1 MSWKRIIMYFLA
13 SISLAVIYYVLGAN
27 IIYFGDEARLLKENR
42 ARAKYLDTL
51 DARFVTLNENLKS
64 LQDRDAGIYRSIFG
78 ADPAKDLYRED
89 VGQDIDIATA
99 LAMARDV
106 EVSID
111 SIRSNLSYLGS
122 SQENIPSIIPVE
134 GCGIESIGASLGR
147 KMNPLIK
154 SVVWH
159 SGVDIA
165 AEAGS
170 KVIAPAEGVV
180 TTVIRG
186 DRTEGDIVEIDHLNG
201 YGTRYCHLDSIAV
214 KRGDTLSR
222 GDRIA
227 CVGLTGKTIAPH
239 LHYEVHFNGKRANP
253 VCWFFASLK
262 PDEYS
267 HALHK
272 AENSG
277 QSLD

>member
-1 MSWKRIIMYFLA
+1 MNWKRIIMYFLA

-51 DARFVTLNENLKS
+51 DAKFVTLNGNLKS
-64 LQDRDAGIYRSIFG
+64 LQERDAGIYRSIFG

-89 VGQDIDIATA
+89 VGQDIDLATA

-159 SGVDIA
+159 SGVDIS

-180 TTVIRG
+180 TAIMR
-186 DRTEGDIVEIDHLNG
+186 DRTEGDIVELDHLNG
-201 YGTRYCHLDSIAV
+201 YTTRYCHLDSIAV

-239 LHYEVHFNGKRANP
+239 LHYEVLFNGKRANP

-262 PDEYS
+262 PEEYS

>member
-1 MSWKRIIMYFLA
+1 MNWKRIIMYFLA

-51 DARFVTLNENLKS
+51 DAKFVTLNGNLKS
-64 LQDRDAGIYRSIFG
+64 LQERDAGIYRSIFG

-89 VGQDIDIATA
+89 VGQDIDLATA

-159 SGVDIA
+159 SGVDIS

-180 TTVIRG
+180 TTIMR
-186 DRTEGDIVEIDHLNG
+186 DRTEGDIVELDHLNG
-201 YGTRYCHLDSIAV
+201 YTTRYCHLDSIAV

-239 LHYEVHFNGKRANP
+239 LHYEVLFNGKRANP

-262 PDEYS
+262 PEEYS

>member
-239 LHYEVHFNGKRANP
+239 LHYEVLFNGKRANP

>member
-1 MSWKRIIMYFLA
+1 MKANKIIWYFLG
-13 SISLAVIYYVLGAN
+13 SVVLAVIYYVLLAN
-27 IIYFGDEARLLKENR
+27 IVYFGDEASLLKENR
-42 ARAKYLDTL
+42 SRAKALDTIQAKISIL
-51 DARFVTLNENLKS
+51 SDELKA
-64 LQDRDAGIYRSIFG
+64 LQSRDAGIYRSIFG
-78 ADPAKDLYRED
+78 ADPAKDLYKED
-89 VGQDIDIATA
+89 MGQDIDIKTA
-99 LAMARDV
+99 LAMAKGV

-122 SQENIPSIIPVE
+122 SSENIPSIIPVE
-134 GCGIESIGASLGR
+134 GCGKESICASIGR
-147 KMNPLIK
+147 KINPLIK

-159 SGVDIA
+159 SGVDIE
-165 AEAGS
+165 AEAGTP
-170 KVIAPAEGVV
+170 VIASAEGVV
-180 TTVIRG
+180 TSVIRG
-186 DRTEGDIVEIDHLNG
+186 DRTEGDVVEMDHLNG
-201 YGTRYCHLDSIAV
+201 YSTRYCHLDSIAV

-227 CVGLTGKTIAPH
+227 CVGMTGKTIAPH
-239 LHYEVHFNGKRANP
+239 LHYEVIFNGKRANP

-262 PDEYS
+262 PQEYS

>member
-1 MSWKRIIMYFLA
+1 MNWKRIIMYFLA

-51 DARFVTLNENLKS
+51 DAKFVTLNGKLKS
-64 LQDRDAGIYRSIFG
+64 LQERDAGIYRSIFG

-89 VGQDIDIATA
+89 VGQDIDLATA
-99 LAMARDV
+99 LAMARGV

-159 SGVDIA
+159 SGVDIS

-180 TTVIRG
+180 TAIMR
-186 DRTEGDIVEIDHLNG
+186 DRTEGDIVELDHLNG
-201 YGTRYCHLDSIAV
+201 YTTRYCHLDSIAV

-239 LHYEVHFNGKRANP
+239 LHYEVLFNGKRANP
-253 VCWFFASLK
+253 VCWFFSSLK
-262 PDEYS
+262 PKEYS
-267 HALHK
+267 QALHK
-272 AENSG
+272 SENTG

>member
-1 MSWKRIIMYFLA
+1 MNWKRILMYFLA

-42 ARAKYLDTL
+42 VRAKYLDTM
-51 DARFVTLNENLKS
+51 DAKFVTLNGNLKS
-64 LQDRDAGIYRSIFG
+64 LQERDAGIYRSIFG

-89 VGQDIDIATA
+89 VGQDIDLATA

-134 GCGIESIGASLGR
+134 GCGIESISASLGR

-159 SGVDIA
+159 SGVDIS

-180 TTVIRG
+180 TTIMR
-186 DRTEGDIVEIDHLNG
+186 DRTEGDIVELDHLNG
-201 YGTRYCHLDSIAV
+201 YTTRYCHLDSIAV

-239 LHYEVHFNGKRANP
+239 LHYEVLFNGKRANP

-262 PDEYS
+262 PEEYS

>member
-89 VGQDIDIATA
+89 VGQDIDITTA

-134 GCGIESIGASLGR
+134 GCGIENIGASLGR

-239 LHYEVHFNGKRANP
+239 LHYEVLFNGKRANP
-253 VCWFFASLK
+253 VYWFFASLK